1 MARPRDSDAGATERP
16 KMNAPQ
22 EPLVQNVVTPFPARR
37 PDRSDPDA
45 LIRFAVDRLSLQ
57 PDGWRSLVRDLAQL
71 WPATP
76 ALELSFV
83 LVSAAETLLAADP
96 RPIGAEAQS
105 RHAYKLAALVA
116 LDVYAMQVTGRNADT
131 AADLH
136 RYWTEIDPYF
146 LRL

>member
-1 MARPRDSDAGATERP
+1 
-16 KMNAPQ
+16 MNAPK
-22 EPLVQNVVTPFPARR
+22 EPPHNVVTPFPARK
-37 PDRSDPDA
+37 PERSDPDT

-83 LVSAAETLLAADP
+83 LVSAAERLLASDP
-96 RPIGAEAQS
+96 RPAGVETQA
-105 RHAYKLAALVA
+105 RHAYKLAALLA
-116 LDVYAMQVTGRNADT
+116 LDVYAMQVADRDGPT

-136 RYWTEIDPYF
+136 RYWTDVDPYF